1 MDLPIDIVVKILLRL
16 PVESLC
22 RIRCVSKT
30 LLNKVDS
37 LSFVRQYTLSLV
49 TGNNHVVQV
58 PQLMCFAYTS
68 PSDGEEDTTSVT
80 LQSLRYDGGTA
91 LTKGEYTFTHSTSSP
106 FHTSYSICFVFYNLL
121 CMAWEDGHCLLINP
135 LRREVLSLPTD
146 SIEQLTKYGPNSEVH
161 ICWYGMGFDYITNT
175 YKIVR
180 ISRIL
185 SKEPYSTIGM
195 FAHVLVLGT
204 SSWREISS
212 VPPCLLNRAYN
223 ICAYGDM
230 HWLVKAGG
238 AIKSHIISFDFK
250 NEEFCWTP
258 TPPTLQ
264 SSNRDSKLHLL
275 TLRGSMAIVETFSLP
290 EGGMNVEIWVM
301 KDYAK
306 KEWAREYNINVDM
319 RPEFELKYATCGE
332 WEHGIFFNDLDN
344 SLKSNGITRFF
355 LDLRCDS
362 INLVTC
368 PLETEQFSKI
378 MSYSGSLISLRDYGT
393 EPNDELVT

>member
-1 MDLPIDIVVKILLRL
+1 MVRCKRLRRQYYNGNENPRQLMDLPIDIVVKILLRL
-16 PVESLC
+16 PVESLR

-80 LQSLRYDGGTA
+80 LQSLRYDG
-91 LTKGEYTFTHSTSSP
+91 
-106 FHTSYSICFVFYNLL
+106 
-121 CMAWEDGHCLLINP
+121 
-135 LRREVLSLPTD
+135 
-146 SIEQLTKYGPNSEVH
+146 
-161 ICWYGMGFDYITNT
+161 
-175 YKIVR
+175 
-180 ISRIL
+180 
-185 SKEPYSTIGM
+185 
-195 FAHVLVLGT
+195 
-204 SSWREISS
+204 
-212 VPPCLLNRAYN
+212 
-223 ICAYGDM
+223 
-230 HWLVKAGG
+230 
-238 AIKSHIISFDFK
+238 
-250 NEEFCWTP
+250 
-258 TPPTLQ
+258 
-264 SSNRDSKLHLL
+264 
-275 TLRGSMAIVETFSLP
+275 

-393 EPNDELVT
+393 LGYTNEPNDELVTRLKALLNALII